1 MTQCTSPIERP
12 RFSCML
18 GGVLATISALPKT
31 IPIIHGAQGCGGT
44 LSQAL
49 ALGGAYGTGYA
60 GNGAIPST
68 NITETEVIFG
78 GESKLRQ
85 EMKGV
90 FEVMKGE
97 LFVVTT
103 ACMTDII
110 GDDVN
115 GVINDLN
122 PFPKPVIFLET
133 GGFKGNSYYGYGRL
147 IEELFRQY
155 IPKAE
160 KKNPKKVN
168 LLGLI
173 PAYDPF
179 FRGDLTELKRVLLRL
194 GLEVNT
200 FLTNDQTQEN
210 LLKAGE
216 ASLNIVL
223 SRLYGVDAAKTIQET
238 HGIDYLVTD
247 LPIGATATVDFVR
260 KVAEVIGLDN
270 KEVEAVLQSETKN
283 YYTYVDR
290 ATDLIA
296 DTDFQNYGVIVANA
310 TEALP
315 YAKYL
320 DKEIGWIPTHIFI
333 TDNLQEEQQ
342 ETILRAFN
350 EIEFENTPELIFET
364 DTYRI
369 QQYIEQK
376 TPQFLADTYYPTL
389 SPVFVLGSTIE
400 RRLAEVLNGPFLSVS
415 YPIINR
421 IVTSRGY
428 AGFNGGLTLLEDLIS
443 AQIAGR

>member
-1 MTQCTSPIERP
+1 MTSCVRPVERP
-12 RFSCML
+12 RFACML
-18 GGVLATISALPKT
+18 GGVLATVGALPKA
-31 IPIIHGAQGCGGT
+31 IPIIHGAQGCGGS
-44 LSQAL
+44 LAQAL
-49 ALGGAYGTGYA
+49 SLGGGYGTGYA
-60 GNGAIPST
+60 GNGGIPST
-68 NITETEVIFG
+68 NISETEVIFG
-78 GESKLRQ
+78 GEDKLR
-85 EMKGV
+85 EEIKGV

-110 GDDVN
+110 GDDTKAV
-115 GVINDLN
+115 VNDLS

-155 IPKAE
+155 IPKAGR
-160 KKNPKKVN
+160 KNPKAVN
-168 LLGLI
+168 LLGLV
-173 PAYDPF
+173 PAYDPY
-179 FRGDLTELKRVLLRL
+179 FRGDLDELKRVLRLL
-194 GLEVNT
+194 GLKVNT

-223 SRLYGVDAAKTIQET
+223 SRLYGVDAAKAIQET

-247 LPIGATATVDFVR
+247 LPIGANAAVDFVR
-260 KVAEVIGLDN
+260 KVAGRLGLDKN
-270 KEVEAVLQSETKN
+270 EVDRVLQLESKN
-283 YYTYVDR
+283 FYTYVDR
-290 ATDLIA
+290 VTDIIA
-296 DTDFQNYGVIVANA
+296 DTDFQNYAVVVANA

-320 DKEIGWIPTHIFI
+320 DNEIGWIPTHIFI
-333 TDNLQEEQQ
+333 TDELDEAQQ
-342 ETILRAFN
+342 DTVIRAFN
-350 EIEFENTPELIFET
+350 EIEFENRPELIFET

-369 QQYIEQK
+369 QQHIEQK
-376 TPQFLADTYYPTL
+376 TPQFLADPYYPTI
-389 SPVFVLGSTIE
+389 SPAFVLGSTIE
-400 RRLAEVLNGPFLSVS
+400 RRLAEVLNGPFLSIS

-421 IVTSRGY
+421 IVVSRGY

-443 AQIAGR
+443 AQIAWR